1 MNTDRHRVLAA
12 WVRSFFDA
20 FSTGIIDNGKCPK
33 AEKRQP
39 KNVRKA
45 MLTHYEQVAP
55 AFLDTLFY
63 PLAAMNFSYEETEKL
78 TRDALRDGG
87 DMMSLV
93 HKACGSER
101 LYTLLVSEYKRNF
114 PSLLEGACPPVAD
127 HLATLKQDM
136 GDDGMDTDHAIELT
150 VRVVMRGY
158 AQGLRLSGE
167 PTPSFRQASLF
178 RLLLD
183 AMNVLLLDGVADF
196 SACGENLTAMF
207 LKVCGSEHHFNV
219 MTAEMDRTH
228 HEIMG

>member
-20 FSTGIIDNGKCPK
+20 FSTGIIDNEKCPK
-33 AEKRQP
+33 AERRQP

-114 PSLLEGACPPVAD
+114 TSLLEGACPPVAD

-136 GDDGMDTDHAIELT
+136 GDDGMDTDRAIELT

-167 PTPSFRQASLF
+167 PTPNFRQASLF